1 MLPNPNSPII
11 HPAEAKHLDPP
22 EAQLEARKLLQR
34 FDAVPLV
41 VGALGLVAMMYLLD
55 TLISPFLLIIAMYMV
70 LTPFREYRAARTM
83 MWAAGFL
90 FAFWFLVTLS
100 GLLVPFILGA
110 LMAYLTHPFLTML
123 ETRYRIPRVWSALG
137 TMIVFI
143 GSLVLLGIWA
153 FPHLAI
159 QTENIFNKLSDFVYR
174 NADNL
179 DYAHMEDLLLDLGLP
194 RDVAHQIVTSQIG
207 PQVKKFFNQVPAI
220 VFGYV
225 QMVPHL
231 LERTVNLL
239 IIFPVSAF
247 YFMKD
252 WGRMGP
258 LFLSYLPLKDRERRA
273 KMFSNIDRVL
283 YGFIRGQLLMATI
296 VGVLATISYSIM
308 GVPYAGILGIMVG
321 VTDLIPMVGIVFSG
335 IVIIVVLALTP
346 PVSIA
351 LMIGAVLVIFGL
363 HALEAY
369 VIGPKIVGE
378 GIGIPPVVMILSL
391 FIFGYFL
398 GFVGLLI
405 AVPST
410 AVILLFVEE
419 YRKLQNEEAADLT
432 RPTTTVIP

>member
-1 MLPNPNSPII
+1 MLPNSDSPII
-11 HPAEAKHLDPP
+11 HPAVAKHLDSP
-22 EAQLEARKLLQR
+22 EAQLEARKLLHR

-41 VGALGLVAMMYLLD
+41 IGGLGVVAMMYLLD
-55 TLISPFLLIIAMYMV
+55 TLISPFLLM
-70 LTPFREYRAARTM
+70 TPFREYRAARTM
-83 MWAAGFL
+83 MWTAGFL

-110 LMAYLTHPFLTML
+110 LMAYLMHPFLTML
-123 ETRYRIPRVWSALG
+123 EIRYKIPRVWSALG
-137 TMIVFI
+137 TILLMI
-143 GSLVLLGIWA
+143 GGLVLLGWWA
-153 FPHLAI
+153 FPHLAV
-159 QTENIFNKLSDFVYR
+159 QTENIVNKLSDFVYK

-179 DYAHMEDLLLDLGLP
+179 DYAHMQEFLVSIGIP
-194 RDVAHQIVTSQIG
+194 QDVAKQMVTSQVG
-207 PQVKKFFNQVPAI
+207 PQIQKFFNQIPAI

-225 QMVPHL
+225 QMVPHF

-239 IIFPVSAF
+239 VIFPVSAF

-258 LFLSYLPLKDRERRA
+258 LFLSYLPAKDRERRA
-273 KMFSNIDRVL
+273 KVFTNIDRVL

-296 VGVLATISYSIM
+296 VGVLATACYSIM

-321 VTDLIPMVGIVFSG
+321 ITDLIPMIGIVFSG
-335 IVIIVVLALTP
+335 VIIVVVLMLTP
-346 PVSIA
+346 PISVSLI
-351 LMIGAVLVIFGL
+351 IGAILVIFGL

-419 YRKLQNEEAADLT
+419 YRKLQNEEAADLSK
-432 RPTTTVIP
+432 PTATVIP